1 MRNGGGVPYHV
12 HLQPCGLERPDGGLA
27 ARAGALHD
35 HVDFLDAVFLDRLG
49 DLGRGDLGG
58 EGVDFLVPLKPTFPP
73 EAHARMLPPLSL
85 TQTMVLLNV
94 E

>member
-1 MRNGGGVPYHV
+1 
-12 HLQPCGLERPDGGLA
+12 
-27 ARAGALHD
+27 
-35 HVDFLDAVFLDRLG
+35 VFLDRLG

-58 EGVDFLVPLKPTFPP
+58 EGGGLSRSLKPTFPP